1 MDHNDLTIHPE
12 IQLALRSG
20 RPVVALET
28 TVITHGL
35 PIPVNFKLACQ
46 MEDEI
51 RAAGVIPATI
61 AVMEGKL
68 KVGLAHDEIEFLSA
82 SQDVHKA
89 GKRDLGLLCS
99 RKQSGGT
106 TVSAT
111 MFIAHHA
118 GIRVFAT
125 GGIGGVHRGSSGD
138 ISADLPELQE
148 TPVAVVCSGAKA
160 ILDLPRTVEWLET
173 AGVPVLGWQ
182 TDTFPA
188 FFTVSSGLSVHTRVE
203 TAREAASILHHHW
216 ELGLKGALV
225 TVPCPAEEA
234 MEADPVEKALKQ
246 AEAEAHHAGI
256 TGKAVT
262 PFLLSRLA
270 ELTDGRTMKANL
282 ALLLENARTAAQI
295 ASALNT
301 I

>member
-1 MDHNDLTIHPE
+1 MTIQPE
-12 IQLALRSG
+12 IQLALKSG

-35 PIPVNFKLACQ
+35 PVPVNFELANQ
-46 MEDEI
+46 MEDET
-51 RAAGVIPATI
+51 RAAGAVPATI
-61 AVMEGKL
+61 AVLNGEL
-68 KVGLAHDEIEFLSA
+68 KVGLTQNELEFLA
-82 SQDVHKA
+82 TAEGIHKA
-89 GKRDLGLLCS
+89 GKRDLGVLCS
-99 RKQSGGT
+99 RNLSAGT

-125 GGIGGVHRGSSGD
+125 GGIGGVHRGGSGD
-138 ISADLPELQE
+138 ISADLPELGQ

-160 ILDLPRTVEWLET
+160 ILDLPRTMEWLET

-188 FFTVSSGLSVHTRVE
+188 FFSVSSNLPVHTRVDN
-203 TAREAASILHHHW
+203 AQEAASILHHHW
-216 ELGLKGALV
+216 QMGLKGALV
-225 TVPCPAEEA
+225 TVPCPDAEA
-234 MEADPVEKALKQ
+234 VESNQVEVVLKQ
-246 AEAEAHHAGI
+246 AEKEAQKNHI

-270 ELTDGRTMKANL
+270 ELTEGQTMKANL
-282 ALLLENARTAAQI
+282 ALLLQNARTAAQI
-295 ASALNT
+295 ASALQT
-301 I
+301 L